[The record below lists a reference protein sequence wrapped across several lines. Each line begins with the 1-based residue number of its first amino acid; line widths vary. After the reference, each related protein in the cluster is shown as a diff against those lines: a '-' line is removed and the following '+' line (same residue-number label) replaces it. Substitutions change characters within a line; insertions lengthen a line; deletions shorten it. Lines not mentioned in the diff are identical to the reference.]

1 MRERN
6 EIWTIVKKIQGL
18 HRGLQ
23 ADLETNNKK
32 NIRYFLFLLIDKMFR
47 LSKKIVL
54 KCIYYYRYMTWVYD
68 YYFILSKNK
77 DSSNIK

>member
-1 MRERN
+1 MK
-6 EIWTIVKKIQGL
+6 IWTIVKKIQGL

-32 NIRYFLFLLIDKMFR
+32 NARSFLFLLIDRMFR
-47 LSKKIVL
+47 LSKKIIL